1 VNGILVLLQRLGIAR
16 VAALAAV
23 AIGLLAFFGY
33 FANKLAQPPMGLL
46 YGDLSTSDS
55 GQIVSKLEAQAIPY
69 ELRAGG
75 TQIWV
80 PQDRALRMRMAM
92 AEQGLPRGGSIGYEV
107 FDQPHSLGATSF
119 VQNLNLVRALEGEL
133 SRTIGALGPVA
144 GARVH
149 LSIPRRDLFSRERV
163 EPSAS
168 VVLKLREAGRLP
180 RAQVSA
186 IQHLVASAIPGM
198 KPGRVSI
205 VDDRGALLA
214 RATGEGE
221 EGAAGL
227 AASTADERRLE
238 LEQRMARKIEEQI
251 ERAVGAGRVR
261 AEVALE
267 MDFDRVVTNSESFDP
282 DGQVVRSQQTVSEN
296 NESSEA
302 ANNQGVSVANNVAE
316 AEAAPGGAA
325 GQNRSRSTRQEETI
339 NYEIARKTTN
349 HVREV
354 GTIRRLSASVVVDG
368 IVTAGPDGKANYQ
381 PRNPE
386 QLEQL
391 RLAARAAVGFNER
404 RGDTLELINL
414 PFAGNDAG
422 GVAAEPGMFD
432 FSRGE
437 ILRMSELAILFIVAL
452 LVILLVARPLIG
464 AIGRGASPAAARTAS
479 GQPGALPPAAGDG
492 PPALTGPTVPGEGN
506 NGANIDL
513 DRIDGRLSASS
524 MKKIGEIVEK
534 HPDETVS
541 IIRNWMY
548 QEAN

>member
-1 VNGILVLLQRLGIAR
+1 
-16 VAALAAV
+16 
-23 AIGLLAFFGY
+23 
-33 FANKLAQPPMGLL
+33 
-46 YGDLSTSDS
+46 
-55 GQIVSKLEAQAIPY
+55 
-69 ELRAGG
+69 
-75 TQIWV
+75 
-80 PQDRALRMRMAM
+80 
-92 AEQGLPRGGSIGYEV
+92 
-107 FDQPHSLGATSF
+107 
-119 VQNLNLVRALEGEL
+119 
-133 SRTIGALGPVA
+133 
-144 GARVH
+144 
-149 LSIPRRDLFSRERV
+149 
-163 EPSAS
+163 
-168 VVLKLREAGRLP
+168 
-180 RAQVSA
+180 
-186 IQHLVASAIPGM
+186 
-198 KPGRVSI
+198 VSI

-267 MDFDRVVTNSESFDP
+267 MDFDRVVTSSESFDP

-316 AEAAPGGAA
+316 AEAAPGGGG

-368 IVTAGPDGKANYQ
+368 IVTVGSDGKASYQ

-422 GVAAEPGMFD
+422 GVAAEAGMFD

-464 AIGRGASPAAARTAS
+464 AIGRAGSPAAARTPP

-506 NGANIDL
+506 GGANIDL